1 MMEITV
7 TSPTAIIRTTG
18 DMEQMRVNKNET
30 IQTMSQHV
38 TDDKKQAQSKV
49 KLSIVDVGFESTQ
62 NVFNSISMKDEGN

>member
-49 KLSIVDVGFESTQ
+49 KLSIVDVGFEST
-62 NVFNSISMKDEGN
+62 